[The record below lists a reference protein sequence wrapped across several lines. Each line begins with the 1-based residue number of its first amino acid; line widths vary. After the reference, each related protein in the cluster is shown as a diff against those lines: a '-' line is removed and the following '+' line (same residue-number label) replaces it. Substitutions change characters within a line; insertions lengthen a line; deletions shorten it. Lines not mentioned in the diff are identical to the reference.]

1 MKSSL
6 VPIACGTAL
15 ALMAGA
21 AGSHWY
27 SVRSMAALATLLP
40 ENLEAPARSARP
52 PAPLPDDGFTREAKN
67 LLAEA
72 RRDQETPQ
80 RPAKAPAAP
89 AGDADSRIEKLLTL
103 LESAVEENLELR
115 DQIAGTNRDL
125 QELRFQ
131 VDTYDGQFRPL
142 KIEEEPTIYDDGS
155 SGVLP
160 PLDTP

>member
-6 VPIACGTAL
+6 IPIACGTAL
-15 ALMAGA
+15 TLMAGA
-21 AGSHWY
+21 AGAHWY
-27 SVRSMAALATLLP
+27 SVRGMVTLAALLP
-40 ENLEAPARSARP
+40 HDLQERNPSAPQEL
-52 PAPLPDDGFTREAKN
+52 PLPDDSLAKEARN
-67 LLAEA
+67 FLAEA
-72 RRDQETPQ
+72 R
-80 RPAKAPAAP
+80 PAAP
-89 AGDADSRIEKLLTL
+89 PRDADSRMEKLLTL
-103 LESAVEENLELR
+103 LESTVEQNQELR

-142 KIEEEPTIYDDGS
+142 KVEQESSYYDDGS